1 MKRIVLVA
9 LLLLP
14 TVAAAQ
20 SPFDGTWK
28 ADLSSAK
35 FAEKPETILLKS
47 GRYVCSTC
55 VPAIDVMADGTDQKV
70 GAPYFDTLAVKVV
83 DARTVQFVYK
93 KDGKVVQEMTST
105 LAADGGEVVDTF
117 TGYRPECQP
126 VKGTGRRER
135 VAQAPE
141 GAHALS
147 GSWRI
152 KKLDQ
157 ISENALTWT
166 YTSTTDGLAMRA
178 QTGESYDAKFDGK
191 EYPVKGDRS
200 GATISIARAG
210 DRTLEET
217 TRRNG
222 KIVGVAKSTLS
233 ADNRTLTVVYEDKEQ
248 GTTMSF
254 VARKQ

>member
-55 VPAIDVMADGTDQKV
+55 VPAIDVTADGTDQKV

-117 TGYRPECQP
+117 TGW
-126 VKGTGRRER
+126 
-135 VAQAPE
+135 
-141 GAHALS
+141 LS
-147 GSWRI
+147 G
-152 KKLDQ
+152 
-157 ISENALTWT
+157 
-166 YTSTTDGLAMRA
+166 G
-178 QTGESYDAKFDGK
+178 
-191 EYPVKGDRS
+191 
-200 GATISIARAG
+200 
-210 DRTLEET
+210 
-217 TRRNG
+217 
-222 KIVGVAKSTLS
+222 
-233 ADNRTLTVVYEDKEQ
+233 
-248 GTTMSF
+248 
-254 VARKQ
+254 